1 MKNRYVLGLL
11 LVLIT
16 SLSMNAQE
24 LVNPVIKNFGTIGQA
39 DSATEKPDP
48 SLTYN
53 IVVDLATGEDN
64 KSNLL
69 FSLNNVARL
78 INLHVMGG
86 VPKENLHVVV
96 AVHGGAIWSVL
107 NNELYYKK
115 FKTANPNIPLYRE
128 LIDSGVKIVVCSQS
142 MFKRNIAPSDL
153 VKGLEVATSAL
164 TTITTY
170 QLKGYA
176 LLKF

>member
-1 MKNRYVLGLL
+1 MKSTQKWGLL
-11 LVLIT
+11 VALIAT
-16 SLSMNAQE
+16 NFLYAQE
-24 LVNPVIKNFGTIGQA
+24 LVNSVIKNFGTIGQA
-39 DSATEKPDP
+39 DLATEKPDP
-48 SLTYN
+48 NLTYN

-86 VPKENLHVVV
+86 VPKENLNIVV

-115 FKTANPNIPLYRE
+115 FKTANPNIPLYKE
-128 LIDSGVKIVVCSQS
+128 LLDSGVKIVVCSQS
-142 MFKRNIAPSDL
+142 MFKRNIAPSEL

-164 TTITTY
+164 TTLTSY
-170 QLKGYA
+170 QIKGYA
-176 LLKF
+176 VLKF

>member
-1 MKNRYVLGLL
+1 MKNRFLLGLM
-11 LVLIT
+11 LVLYSSPFT
-16 SLSMNAQE
+16 NAQE

-39 DSATEKPDP
+39 DLATEKPDP
-48 SLTYN
+48 SLSYN
-53 IVVDLATGEDN
+53 IVIDLATGEDN
-64 KSNLL
+64 KSSLL

-78 INLHVMGG
+78 LNLHVMGG

-107 NNELYYKK
+107 NNEMYYKK
-115 FKTANPNIPLYRE
+115 FKTANPNIALYKE
-128 LIDSGVKIVVCSQS
+128 LLDSGVKIVVCSQS
-142 MFKRNIAPSDL
+142 MFKRNIAPSEL
-153 VKGLEVATSAL
+153 VEGLEVATSAL
-164 TTITTY
+164 TTLTTY